1 MADSIAVVALILSV
15 ISGLGHFVKE
25 VNMQRCNCFCVNSD
39 CSEKQI
45 EKEIINSENKIS
57 HHTLKIQRLK
67 QKRKSNS
74 DISNTPPLTPIPEDA
89 KNDIGSA

>member
-1 MADSIAVVALILSV
+1 MGDSIAITALILSV

-57 HHTLKIQRLK
+57 HHTLKIQKLK
-67 QKRKSNS
+67 LKKKSNS
-74 DISNTPPLTPIPEDA
+74 DISNTPPLTPIVKDA
-89 KNDIGSA
+89 EKTGN